1 MFGEGSR
8 RPLFLAPGASNFKS
22 MAANNMIPRQP
33 SIVWEVDLF
42 LTALA
47 DAVSV
52 QDIEP
57 VWVALLID

>member
-1 MFGEGSR
+1 MTHALS
-8 RPLFLAPGASNFKS
+8 
-22 MAANNMIPRQP
+22 ANNVIPRQP

-47 DAVSV
+47 DAVSA

-57 VWVALLID
+57 GWVALLID